1 MKTRKDLH
9 SYQIKLIDHIK
20 KNKKC
25 GLFLGMGLGKTVL
38 TLTAIKDL
46 IDQKQIKKVLIIAPL
61 RVANS
66 TWHNEIKQWNHLQ
79 DLKYTICTGSIKK
92 RIKGFCSNVNL
103 YITNRENINWLVDN
117 YKDCWNFDTVVVDES
132 SSFKNHKAQRFKKLH
147 SMYDKINRMVI
158 LTGTPSPRCLMDVW
172 SQIALLDNGER
183 LGKFITF
190 FQKKYFIISIHGYNS
205 FFQKFTPKP
214 DSDKKIYE
222 QISDIVVSL
231 KTEECID
238 LPERI
243 DLTVKVYLQEK
254 ILKHYRELEKKF
266 VTNLFENDLSASSAA
281 TLSNKLLQFCNG
293 SAYDEEGNSFPI
305 HDEKIKALKEI
316 VEDNPNENILVAYNY
331 KFDLEV
337 LKKEFPDAVVL
348 NNSQDTIDKW
358 NKGEIRMLLAH
369 PASCGYGLNLQHGGC
384 LIVWYGLNWSLELY
398 QQFNARLHRQG
409 QKSIVRIIHL
419 VVDNCIDEKVCRA
432 LIDKAENQDKLLE
445 ALKLDFKQ

>member
-190 FQKKYFIISIHGYNS
+190 FQKKIFYYFYTWLQ
-205 FFQKFTPKP
+205 FFF
-214 DSDKKIYE
+214 SKIY
-222 QISDIVVSL
+222 S
-231 KTEECID
+231 
-238 LPERI
+238 
-243 DLTVKVYLQEK
+243 
-254 ILKHYRELEKKF
+254 
-266 VTNLFENDLSASSAA
+266 
-281 TLSNKLLQFCNG
+281 
-293 SAYDEEGNSFPI
+293 
-305 HDEKIKALKEI
+305 KA
-316 VEDNPNENILVAYNY
+316 
-331 KFDLEV
+331 
-337 LKKEFPDAVVL
+337 
-348 NNSQDTIDKW
+348 
-358 NKGEIRMLLAH
+358 
-369 PASCGYGLNLQHGGC
+369 
-384 LIVWYGLNWSLELY
+384 
-398 QQFNARLHRQG
+398 
-409 QKSIVRIIHL
+409 
-419 VVDNCIDEKVCRA
+419 
-432 LIDKAENQDKLLE
+432 
-445 ALKLDFKQ
+445 